1 MVEEEEIDLR
11 DYINVLLKRK
21 WLIIGIVLMAVV
33 IAAIISYAIL
43 PSIYQSSVTFKIA
56 KIHKPLLYNVSEAI
70 NQLESLPLTLIG
82 YLYDFSEVKNEINS
96 DNILKDVISEL
107 KLNLSPSE
115 LVNHIKVENIDN
127 SGYVKVTVENTSP
140 ELARDIAFSL
150 VNQFIELNQ
159 QYYQEK
165 IALLEK
171 EKQSIEKQMA
181 LEMEKINEAEK
192 LRLDIIDSEGL
203 SLTEKQ
209 IQINL
214 LLNYSTQIREHYNE
228 LVDKYY
234 ILENQILNSSN
245 FEIVNYPSIPQA
257 PIKPNR
263 KLNIAIAGVLGL
275 FLGVLI
281 AFFVEYWQ
289 GGKK

>member
-21 WLIIGIVLMAVV
+21 WLIIIIFLIAVV
-33 IAAIISYAIL
+33 TAAIISYAIL
-43 PSIYQSSVTFKIA
+43 PSIYQSSITFKIA
-56 KIHKPLLYNVSEAI
+56 EVDGLLLFNASEI
-70 NQLESLPLTLIG
+70 E
-82 YLYDFSEVKNEINS
+82 NEIKS
-96 DNILKDVISEL
+96 DYVLQEVIKEL
-107 KLNLSPSE
+107 KLKLTPGE
-115 LVNHIKVENIDN
+115 LAKIIKIETIDN
-127 SGYVKVTVENTSP
+127 KGYVKVTVENTSP

-150 VNQFIELNQ
+150 VNQFIKLNQ

-181 LEMEKINEAEK
+181 LEREKIDEAEK

-257 PIKPNR
+257 PIKPNK

>member
-1 MVEEEEIDLR
+1 M
-11 DYINVLLKRK
+11 
-21 WLIIGIVLMAVV
+21 
-33 IAAIISYAIL
+33 
-43 PSIYQSSVTFKIA
+43 
-56 KIHKPLLYNVSEAI
+56 
-70 NQLESLPLTLIG
+70 IG

-96 DNILKDVISEL
+96 DNILKNVISEL
-107 KLNLSPSE
+107 KLNLSPGG
-115 LVNHIKVENIDN
+115 LVNYIKVENIDN

-150 VNQFIELNQ
+150 VNQFIKLNQ

-171 EKQSIEKQMA
+171 EKQSIEKQMT
-181 LEMEKINEAEK
+181 LEMENINEAEK
-192 LRLDIIDSEGL
+192 LRLAIINSEGL

-257 PIKPNR
+257 PIKPNK

>member
-1 MVEEEEIDLR
+1 MGEEEEIDLR

-21 WLIIGIVLMAVV
+21 WLIIGIFLLAV
-33 IAAIISYAIL
+33 ITAAIISYFIL
-43 PSIYQSSVTFKIA
+43 PSIYQSSATFKIA
-56 KIHKPLLYNVSEAI
+56 EVKGLSLFNVSEAKNKIKSDQILQEVI
-70 NQLESLPLTLIG
+70 NQL
-82 YLYDFSEVKNEINS
+82 K
-96 DNILKDVISEL
+96 L
-107 KLNLSPSE
+107 KLTPAE
-115 LVNHIKVENIDN
+115 LAKIIKIETIDDN
-127 SGYVKVTVENTSP
+127 KGYVKVTVENTSP

-159 QYYQEK
+159 QDYQEK

-171 EKQSIEKQMA
+171 EKQSIEKQMT
-181 LEMEKINEAEK
+181 LEMENINEAEK
-192 LRLDIIDSEGL
+192 LRLAIINSEGL

-214 LLNYSTQIREHYNE
+214 LLSYSTQIREHYNE

-263 KLNIAIAGVLGL
+263 KLNLVIAGVLGL
-275 FLGVLI
+275 FVGILM
-281 AFFVEYWQ
+281 AFFAEYWQ
-289 GGKK
+289 AGKR